1 MRYLQETLAKFAK
14 HKFVLL
20 SGPRQVGK
28 TTMAKEW
35 LSEKNGDYFNW
46 DADEHKKI
54 IIERSFL
61 HPLTEAAFV
70 FDEIHKYGRWK
81 SWLKG
86 LYDLYH
92 EKFQAVVTGSARLDL
107 FQKGGDSLLGR
118 CEYLRLH
125 PFSIGE
131 LMHGKLMPPPEDWI
145 RLEPKKTSYEKWLRL
160 ERMSGF
166 PEPYTTND
174 PLYYKRWS
182 TRRRSLLVKEDI
194 REITQVKT
202 LSLVEHLAILLPQRV
217 GSPLSVNALR
227 EELQVAHD
235 TVSSWLS
242 ILERLY
248 FCFRITSF
256 HKKISRG
263 LKKEQKLYLWDW
275 PQVENP
281 SARFENMVA
290 SHLLKAVHAW
300 NDLGFGEYSLHF
312 VRDKEK
318 NEIDFVITERS
329 KPLVFIECK
338 MYEDSI
344 SLSNKLVNQ
353 YDKIPVLQ
361 FVSTDN
367 VDYTKG
373 RIRVVSAH
381 RYLAGLV

>member
-1 MRYLQETLAKFAK
+1 MRYLSETLAKFAN

-28 TTMAKEW
+28 TTVAQEW
-35 LSEKNGDYFNW
+35 LTEKNGDYFNW
-46 DADEHKKI
+46 DVDDHKQA
-54 IIERSFL
+54 IIEHSFL
-61 HPLTEAAFV
+61 NPLSKAAFV

-92 EKFQAVVTGSARLDL
+92 GKFQVVAAGSAKLDL

-118 CEYLRLH
+118 YEYLRLH

-131 LMHGKLMPPPEDWI
+131 LIHGKLVPPPDDWI
-145 RLEPKKTSYEKWLRL
+145 GLNPKETSYEKWLRL
-160 ERMSGF
+160 ERLSGF
-166 PEPYTTND
+166 PEPYSAND
-174 PLYYKRWS
+174 DLYYKRWS

-217 GSPLSVNALR
+217 GSPLSVNAMR

-235 TVSSWLS
+235 TISSWLA

-248 FCFRITSF
+248 FCFRITPY
-256 HKKISRG
+256 HKKIARG

-275 PQVENP
+275 SQIENP
-281 SARFENMVA
+281 AARFENMVA
-290 SHLLKAVHAW
+290 SHLLKSVHAW
-300 NDLGFGEYSLHF
+300 NDLGYGEYSLHY

-318 NEIDFVITERS
+318 NEIDFLIAERH
-329 KPLVFIECK
+329 KPVVFIECK
-338 MYEDSI
+338 LNESGI
-344 SLSNKLVNQ
+344 SLPQKLVNQ
-353 YDKIPVLQ
+353 FDKIPVLQ
-361 FVSTDN
+361 LVSPDGI
-367 VDYTKG
+367 DYTKG
-373 RIRVVSAH
+373 RIRVVTAH
-381 RYLAGLV
+381 RYLTGLV